1 MKKVFISAVI
11 AVMSIVGIANANEM
25 LKPIDMAAMSK
36 PEGKV
41 PAYLIGAYEDVPS
54 AKAKLEKAGYT
65 IVGTYNVLNSGT
77 TILFTDTA
85 LKTEAAKKNRGF
97 MAVLRLYVDKKDNQ
111 ISITDPIYFGK
122 AFMQDDYSQD
132 VFYNELKTLTTA
144 FSGLKGS
151 VDQLKFDDLGDYHFM
166 FGMPYYEDSQT
177 VGEGS
182 AADLLAKAKAY
193 NGGKSFLFS
202 VQLSA
207 DSYIVG
213 YALNKDISEFPK
225 KIGLQNGLVLPYLIL
240 IADGKAKILS
250 AKYYLAISYPLLSM
264 GQFMTISSVPG
275 DIEDDLKKPFK

>member
-1 MKKVFISAVI
+1 MKKMLISAVI
-11 AVMSIVGIANANEM
+11 AVMSIVGIANADEM
-25 LKPIDMAAMSK
+25 LKPIDMTSMSK

-41 PAYLIGAYEDVPS
+41 SAYLIGSYEDVES
-54 AKAKLEKAGYT
+54 ATAKLKKAGYT
-65 IVGTYNVLNSGT
+65 IVGTYDVLNSGT
-77 TILFTDTA
+77 TVLFTDTA

-97 MAVLRLYVDKKDNQ
+97 MALLRLYVDKKNNQ
-111 ISITDPIYFGK
+111 ISITNPIYFGK

-144 FSGLKGS
+144 FSDLKGS
-151 VDQLKFDDLGDYHFM
+151 LDQLKFDDLGGYHFM

-182 AADLLAKAKAY
+182 ATDLLAKAKVY

-202 VQLSA
+202 VQLST
-207 DSYIVG
+207 DSYIIG
-213 YALNKDISEFPK
+213 YALSKDISEFPK
-225 KIGLQNGLVLPYLIL
+225 KTGLQNGLVLPYLIL
-240 IADGKAKILS
+240 LADGKAKILG

-275 DIEDDLKKPFK
+275 DIEDYLKKPFQ